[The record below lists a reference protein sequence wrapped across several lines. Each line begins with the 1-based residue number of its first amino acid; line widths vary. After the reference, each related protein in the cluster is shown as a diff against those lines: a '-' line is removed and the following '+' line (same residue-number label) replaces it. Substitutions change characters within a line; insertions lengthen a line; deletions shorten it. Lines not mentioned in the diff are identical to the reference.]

1 MKKLTFFVS
10 SVLCLLMA
18 TSGFALEHCKYQR
31 IFVPALCNHWPEG
44 LSYTRLVIRNVDQ
57 YNNINLTSLDFF
69 DPNGVLVHSFDL
81 TGKETLVPRQSV
93 SFLLDS
99 SSPLCSGSQFDR
111 NSGRP
116 SFIVKWRSRE
126 WVLPPIVQAIMGKA
140 GVFGSGLGN
149 AHSETG
155 TDGVVIGGFCWDR

>member
-10 SVLCLLMA
+10 IVLCLLMA

-31 IFVPALCNHWPEG
+31 IFVPALCNQWPMG
-44 LSYTRLVIRNVDQ
+44 LSYTRLIIRNVDQ
-57 YNNINLTSLDFF
+57 YNNISLISLDFF
-69 DPNGVLVHSFDL
+69 DPNGDLVHSFNL
-81 TGKETLVPRQSV
+81 TGKQTLLPRQSV

-99 SSPLCSGSQFDR
+99 SSSLCSGNQFDR

-126 WVLPPIVQAIMGKA
+126 WVLPPIVHAIMGKA
-140 GVFGSGLGN
+140 NVFGNGG
-149 AHSETG
+149 HSETG
-155 TDGVVIGGFCWDR
+155 INGVVIGGFCWDQ